1 MTQMTSVHIKPCN
14 IGQSEAHNQRTKA
27 YLDHINAEK
36 LYIRKDLTPEDQS
49 WTSELQGD
57 MTLRQYYDAIG
68 RMVKEK
74 TGRVMQTKER
84 ERINKKTGKV
94 TKIAGCT
101 PLREGVVV
109 CKADTT
115 MEQLQH
121 FADLCRL
128 RFGITAIQ
136 IHLHRDEGHCLD
148 PNDTSIWKPNYHAH
162 IIWDWMSHETGK
174 SYKLDNEDI
183 SLMQDMAAEAL
194 EMKRGVSKLETG
206 KLHLERN
213 DYIVA
218 KQKRELEE
226 AKKQTEKLVKENEQ
240 KILDS
245 EKLDREIYDK
255 QMKANRENGNA
266 ILSGLAHIA
275 GKGKYAQLETENEE
289 MKQQVAL
296 IPDRIAEGVAER
308 TAELE
313 NVCERERQI
322 AELHLDEY
330 NKLTRSYNRLLKKS
344 QNDKNTYEFN
354 LSQRDYAIAI
364 LKAAF
369 QKAVE
374 LLDVVCRKA
383 LQAVIDFAKKPIAN
397 RFTYE
402 QACAV
407 NDFLDTNTNRQNTGE
422 TLTTLSHP
430 FLTKGELAKGRLEVR
445 NVANDFAA
453 YQRLEQEKQEQNMQ
467 PRHGLRR

>member
-1 MTQMTSVHIKPCN
+1 M
-14 IGQSEAHNQRTKA
+14 
-27 YLDHINAEK
+27 D
-36 LYIRKDLTPEDQS
+36 KD
-49 WTSELQGD
+49 
-57 MTLRQYYDAIG
+57 
-68 RMVKEK
+68 
-74 TGRVMQTKER
+74 
-84 ERINKKTGKV
+84 
-94 TKIAGCT
+94 
-101 PLREGVVV
+101 
-109 CKADTT
+109 
-115 MEQLQH
+115 
-121 FADLCRL
+121 
-128 RFGITAIQ
+128 
-136 IHLHRDEGHCLD
+136 IH
-148 PNDTSIWKPNYHAH
+148 
-162 IIWDWMSHETGK
+162 
-174 SYKLDNEDI
+174 
-183 SLMQDMAAEAL
+183 
-194 EMKRGVSKLETG
+194 
-206 KLHLERN
+206 
-213 DYIVA
+213 
-218 KQKRELEE
+218 
-226 AKKQTEKLVKENEQ
+226 
-240 KILDS
+240 
-245 EKLDREIYDK
+245 DK
-255 QMKANRENGNA
+255 QAKANRENGNA

-322 AELHLDEY
+322 AELRLDEY

-383 LQAVIDFAKKPIAN
+383 LQAVIDFAKKPIAK

-430 FLTKGELAKGRLEVR
+430 FLTKWAKKV
-445 NVANDFAA
+445 
-453 YQRLEQEKQEQNMQ
+453 EK
-467 PRHGLRR
+467 